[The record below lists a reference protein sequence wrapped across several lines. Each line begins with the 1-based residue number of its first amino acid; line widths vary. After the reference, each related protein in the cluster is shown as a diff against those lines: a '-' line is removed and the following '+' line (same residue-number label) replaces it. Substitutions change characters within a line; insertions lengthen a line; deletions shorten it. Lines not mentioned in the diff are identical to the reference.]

1 MKLPSDPIIVALD
14 FSSLS
19 CALKKAEQLDPDL
32 CKVKVGK
39 ELFTKVATVGYLSQA
54 LYPKLPVATR

>member
-14 FSSLS
+14 VPSLS
-19 CALKKAEQLDPDL
+19 SALKKAEQLDPDL

-39 ELFTKVATVGYLSQA
+39 EQFPKV
-54 LYPKLPVATR
+54 